1 MSSPYF
7 SHSKYSEQA
16 LQNRLQN
23 AGLEYLCYRR
33 QNLDPDDQLIIECC
47 WLNCASVVSLRRPS
61 ASRLT
66 LLRTH
71 RRGINSNFIHDLLKA
86 NLKPNHIFQ
95 AMLLWSKFNPSCI
108 VSQKA
113 FELSIWEQSGDIS
126 DSDYLETI
134 RAPSFTTLETMRFIV
149 HAFDE
154 CMDGWVDWSIPLSR
168 LHSPKMSVILM
179 VLIYFASG
187 FIWIFQVIWWFLL
200 MIQEYHLWFT
210 N

>member
-16 LQNRLQN
+16 QQNRLQN

-33 QNLDPDDQLIIECC
+33 QNLDPDDQLIVECC

-86 NLKPNHIFQ
+86 NLKPNPNNALVVEIQPKLYSLPNSFW
-95 AMLLWSKFNPSCI
+95 AVYLGTIWGYFGFGLFGDDSSTKFHHLGYN
-108 VSQKA
+108 A
-113 FELSIWEQSGDIS
+113 FYCMHLMN
-126 DSDYLETI
+126 
-134 RAPSFTTLETMRFIV
+134 A
-149 HAFDE
+149 
-154 CMDGWVDWSIPLSR
+154 CMDGWIEV
-168 LHSPKMSVILM
+168 
-179 VLIYFASG
+179 
-187 FIWIFQVIWWFLL
+187 
-200 MIQEYHLWFT
+200 YHFHVYTVQKCL
-210 N
+210 